1 MANDDNE
8 LSEYLVGTW
17 TEVQESPG
25 LVVTLSHTHHKDGSW
40 MLEASANYDG
50 AATLKNSATGTWR
63 VEDGCLITTV
73 EKSDVEVMQTGDTFQ
88 DDILIAVDGELHLMV
103 GTTGETTVRT
113 KIAD

>member
-63 VEDGCLITTV
+63 VEDLRSTNGTFLGATRLTEPREVAVGSVLRIGQTV
-73 EKSDVEVMQTGDTFQ
+73 VELQ
-88 DDILIAVDGELHLMV
+88 
-103 GTTGETTVRT
+103 R
-113 KIAD
+113 